1 MRTITIFDKNH
12 GLPLG
17 ENANFATFSNWCF
30 YSLQRLFMYVEG
42 HYAILFGVFWTK
54 RKNKK
59 NYNFWEKAWT
69 NPFGKMQTFRLFSNR
84 CFYLLKS
91 LFLYVERHQTLSF
104 ATFSLK
110 KIEKNYS
117 FWKKPMDYPFKNMQ
131 ILWLFKIDIF
141 IV

>member
-30 YSLQRLFMYVEG
+30 YSLQRLFMYVER
-42 HYAILFGVFWTK
+42 HYAILFGIFWTK

-59 NYNFWEKAWT
+59 DYNFWEKAWT
-69 NPFGKMQTFRLFSNR
+69 NPFGKMQTFRLFYNR

-117 FWKKPMDYPFKNMQ
+117 FWKKPMDYPFKKMQ
-131 ILWLFKIDIF
+131 ILWLFKIDVF